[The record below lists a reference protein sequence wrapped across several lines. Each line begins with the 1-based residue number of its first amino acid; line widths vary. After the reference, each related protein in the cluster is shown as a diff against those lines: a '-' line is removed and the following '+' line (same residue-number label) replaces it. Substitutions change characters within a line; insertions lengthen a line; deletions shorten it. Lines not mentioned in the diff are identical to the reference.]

1 MGDTESLKI
10 LKSKSSPSSP
20 SERLNKSV
28 IIGTDDPLHIL
39 KIRFAKGEISKEEYQ
54 EMKRL
59 LKDE

>member
-1 MGDTESLKI
+1 
-10 LKSKSSPSSP
+10 
-20 SERLNKSV
+20 LNKSV